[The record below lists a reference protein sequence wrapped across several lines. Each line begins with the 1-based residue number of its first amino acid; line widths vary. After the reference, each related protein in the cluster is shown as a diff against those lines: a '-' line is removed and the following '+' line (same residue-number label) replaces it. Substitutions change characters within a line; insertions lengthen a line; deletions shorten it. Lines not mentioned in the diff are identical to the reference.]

1 MMYEDV
7 VAEFA
12 WRTQQN
18 LRLVEESRRQ
28 GTDAF
33 ETTQLIN
40 SMLGLLVF
48 PREEYVD
55 RIPRIPLAQ
64 LRAAGW
70 PLPRVRND
78 FSQAGDLAELV
89 RYLRNA
95 ISHFNLEFRGDAQNR
110 IAGLR
115 VWNMYRGEKTW
126 EADLELDEL
135 RGIAERFT
143 EVLLNASN
151 FTPAD

>member
-7 VAEFA
+7 VADFA

-18 LRLVEESRRQ
+18 LSALEEAQRSGARVY
-28 GTDAF
+28 
-33 ETTQLIN
+33 ETTLLIN

-48 PREEYVD
+48 PREEFLE
-55 RIPRIPLAQ
+55 RIPKTPLSE

-70 PLPRVRND
+70 PLPRVRHG
-78 FSQAGDLAELV
+78 FTQASNLAELV

-95 ISHFNLEFRGDAQNR
+95 ISHFNIEFQSDSENHISGV
-110 IAGLR
+110 R
-115 VWNMYRGEKTW
+115 VWNVRDRERTW
-126 EADLELDEL
+126 EADLRLDEL

-143 EVLLNASN
+143 QLLVEKSN
-151 FTPAD
+151 FRPAL